1 MHEKLKKY
9 WFLLGITILFVTV
22 LLDST
27 LTLSGIGIEI
37 KKINGPQIAI
47 VLVFLFSG
55 LLIEPDDVL
64 KGLHDVKGTVISFL
78 LIFIIAPLIA
88 YIFSLSNMPTGI
100 ITGLFLVAS
109 MPSTLSSGV
118 VMTGSAGGNM
128 AHALMIT
135 ILSNITATFTIP
147 FTLAILIG
155 INDNLM
161 EIEINK
167 TAIITKIALL
177 VVLPL
182 IIGLVVKSFINI
194 KKNIRNKFQIF
205 NQIFVLIIVFMA
217 LSEARSTIVANF
229 EDSFLVFFVVF
240 SFHGFMLL
248 SAFTLIKV
256 FNIKKGKRESIIF
269 MGGQKTLPLSLVLLV
284 SLFPQFG
291 IALVVCVSHHI
302 IHLMMDSYLIGFM
315 NKKRIS

>member
-1 MHEKLKKY
+1 MLEKLKKY
-9 WFLLGITILFVTV
+9 WFLLGITILFVAV
-22 LLDST
+22 LVDKT
-27 LTLSGIGIEI
+27 LTLSKIGIEI

-55 LLIEPDDVL
+55 LLIESKDII
-64 KGLHDVKGTVISFL
+64 KGFHDVKGTVLTFL

-88 YIFSLSNMPTGI
+88 YIFSLFNMPVGI
-100 ITGLFLVAS
+100 ITGLFLVAA

-155 INDNLM
+155 INGNFK

-167 TAIITKIALL
+167 TSIITKIALL

-182 IIGLVVKSFINI
+182 IIGLGVKSFVNI
-194 KKNIRNKFQIF
+194 KKSIRNKFQIL

-217 LSEARSTIVANF
+217 LSEARSTIVSNL
-229 EDSFLVFFVVF
+229 ENSFLVFFVVF
-240 SFHGFMLL
+240 SFHALMLL
-248 SAFTLIKV
+248 SAFALIRMLK
-256 FNIKKGKRESIIF
+256 IKKGKRESILF
-269 MGGQKTLPLSLVLLV
+269 MGGQKTLPLSLVLQV

-302 IHLMMDSYLIGFM
+302 IHLMMDSYLIGIM